1 MLYTFTHLMGLR
13 IFLEVNKLFQ
23 RQLQTYR
30 KSSEKRKRKNWLH
43 KLNLICRVKCYE
55 IHLNCFRPVSS
66 SQAWNGMHLS
76 CIEEKP
82 ALYLYYMQGAHHTPP
97 EISIEMSKWSEVNC
111 FYSRNRSPKCF
122 FLIFSSSSN
131 RIDKWV
137 FQLMWSF
144 FRKSTEFPINKYQ
157 K

>member
-1 MLYTFTHLMGLR
+1 MLYIHPFDGIENFLR
-13 IFLEVNKLFQ
+13 SK
-23 RQLQTYR
+23 QTLS
-30 KSSEKRKRKNWLH
+30 KAIANEQKKQQKRKRKNWLH

-122 FLIFSSSSN
+122 FLFFSSSSN

-137 FQLMWSF
+137 FQLMLSF